1 LAAREAENVTFPW
14 VAEWEKPCRNIVLG
28 GFSNTAS
35 QSVPSVGKGAL
46 RMKSWVRQLRGL
58 CLVGMALAGFALC
71 TAVGAVAT
79 ASYASAQS
87 SIVVEGNRRVEA
99 DTIRSYFRLNPGEH
113 LDSYKIDQALKALY
127 ATGLF
132 QEVRINQAG
141 GRLIVT
147 VIENPV
153 INRVAFEGN
162 SKLKDDQLSSE
173 VQSKTR
179 GTLSRPTV
187 QADVQRIVEIYR
199 RNGRFDAR
207 VNPKIIELPNNRVD
221 LVFEIQEADKTGV
234 KKIIFVGNKAYGD
247 QRLLDE
253 IKTNETSWFWFVAF
267 FQSADIYD
275 PDRIEADRDLIRR
288 FYLKHGYADVR
299 VVSAVSVYDP
309 AKKGFIVTFTL
320 DEGARYRF
328 GKIDIQ
334 SNVPQ
339 VDPTT
344 LYGRSKVG
352 RGDVYNAEAV
362 EKSVENMSI
371 EVARRG
377 YPFAVVRPRGDRDLA
392 THTINV
398 TFTVEEG
405 PRVYIERIN
414 IRNNT
419 RTRDYV
425 IRREFDIGEGDA
437 YNRALVDR
445 AERRLKNLNYF
456 KTVKITNEP
465 GSAPDRVVLNVDVE
479 EIPTG
484 EFSVSGGY
492 STASG
497 WMAELS
503 VSERNL
509 LGQGQYARFAV
520 QYGQYARGFELSF
533 AEPFFLGNRLGVG
546 LDLYA
551 KQTLATNYVSYNS
564 QTLGAATRAGF
575 ALSEEL
581 SFQARYNIYSQKIT
595 LPFQY
600 NDCQYSTNALI
611 NGGPGVN
618 QTNEAALASGGC
630 YANGESSL
638 AVRRELAAGAVL
650 VSMLGYSFA
659 YNTLDNNRNPT
670 SGLYAEFKQ
679 DFAGV
684 GGDVNFIRST
694 ADSRSYY
701 EMFSDVVA
709 VLHLQAGHIAGF
721 GGKDLRMLDHFQMG
735 PNLVRGFAPSGI
747 GPRDLTSMTFNGYG
761 DPLGGSM
768 YWGASLEAQ
777 APFYFLPKDAGLKGA
792 IFADA
797 GSLWDYKGPTTWN
810 VTGETL
816 TPAPDSGAIRASV
829 GVGLIWNSPFGPLR
843 FDYSFPL
850 MKQGY
855 DRIQQFRFGGG
866 TKF

>member
-1 LAAREAENVTFPW
+1 M
-14 VAEWEKPCRNIVLG
+14 VL
-28 GFSNTAS
+28 STS
-35 QSVPSVGKGAL
+35 RRTVDQSVKRVEKGAL
-46 RMKSWVRQLRGL
+46 RMNLWVRQLRGL
-58 CLVGMALAGFALC
+58 CLVGMVLAGIACC

-79 ASYASAQS
+79 AGYAVAQPAG

-99 DTIRSYFRLNPGEH
+99 ETIRSYFRTNPGER

-132 QEVRINQAG
+132 QDVRINQSG
-141 GRLIVT
+141 PRLIV
-147 VIENPV
+147 VVVENPV

-162 SKLKDDQLSSE
+162 AKLKDEQLSNE
-173 VQSKTR
+173 VQSKPR

-187 QADVQRIVEIYR
+187 QADVQRIVDIYR

-207 VNPKIIELPNNRVD
+207 VEPKIIELPNNRVD
-221 LVFEIQEADKTGV
+221 LVFEVKEGEKTGV
-234 KKIIFVGNKAYGD
+234 RKIDFVGNVAYRD
-247 QRLLDE
+247 QRLKDE
-253 IKTNETSWFWFVAF
+253 IKTSETTWFWPLAF
-267 FQSADIYD
+267 LQSADIYD
-275 PDRIEADRDLIRR
+275 SDRIEADRDLIRR

-309 AKKGFIVTFTL
+309 EKKGFNVTFTI

-328 GKIDIQ
+328 GKMDIQ
-334 SNVPQ
+334 SSVPM
-339 VDPTT
+339 VDPRT
-344 LYGRSKVG
+344 LYNRLRAGA
-352 RGDVYNAEAV
+352 GDVYNAEAV
-362 EKSVENMSI
+362 EKSVENLSI

-377 YPFAVVRPRGDRDLA
+377 YPFALVRPRGDRDLA
-392 THTINV
+392 THTISV
-398 TFTVEEG
+398 VFTVEEG
-405 PRVYIERIN
+405 PRAYIERIN
-414 IRNNT
+414 VRGNS

-425 IRREFDIGEGDA
+425 IRREFDVGEGDA
-437 YNRALVDR
+437 YNRALIDR

-484 EFSVSGGY
+484 EFSISGGY

-509 LGQGQYARFAV
+509 LGQGQFARMAV
-520 QYGQYARGFELSF
+520 QYGQYARGIELSF
-533 AEPFFLGNRLGVG
+533 AEPYFMDQRLGVG
-546 LDLYA
+546 IDFYA
-551 KQTLATNYVSYNS
+551 KQTLATNYISYNS
-564 QTLGAATRAGF
+564 QTIGIGTRAGF
-575 ALSEEL
+575 GLTEEL
-581 SFQARYNIYSQKIT
+581 SFQARYNIYSQKIS
-595 LPFQY
+595 LPYQY
-600 NDCQYSTNALI
+600 NNCQFSPNALI
-611 NGGPGVN
+611 NGGPGVSPTTEGIRQAGVN
-618 QTNEAALASGGC
+618 PNSLGIAADGGNC
-630 YANGESSL
+630 YSDGESSL
-638 AVRRELAAGAVL
+638 AVRKELAAGAVL
-650 VSMLGYSFA
+650 VSLVGYTLA

-670 SGLYAEFKQ
+670 AGLFAEFKQ

-684 GGDVNFIRST
+684 GGDVNFIRT
-694 ADSRSYY
+694 TFDSRSYY
-701 EMFSDVVA
+701 ELFSDVVS
-709 VLHLQAGHIAGF
+709 VLHLQGGHLSGW
-721 GGKDLRMLDHFQMG
+721 GSKDLRMLDHFQMG

-747 GPRDLTSMTFNGYG
+747 GPRDLGTTSLNGIG

-777 APFYFLPKDAGLKGA
+777 APFSFLPKDAGLKGA
-792 IFADA
+792 VFADA
-797 GSLWDYKGPTTWN
+797 GSLWNYKGPTFWN

-850 MKQGY
+850 SKQSY
-855 DRIQQFRFGGG
+855 DQVQAFRFGGG

>member
-1 LAAREAENVTFPW
+1 MELRTF
-14 VAEWEKPCRNIVLG
+14 R
-28 GFSNTAS
+28 NTAD
-35 QSVPSVGKGAL
+35 QSVRSVEKGVWGMNL
-46 RMKSWVRQLRGL
+46 RVRQLRGL
-58 CLVGMALAGFALC
+58 CLVGMVLAGIAFCA
-71 TAVGAVAT
+71 AVAAVAT
-79 ASYASAQS
+79 AGYAAAQS
-87 SIVVEGNRRVEA
+87 SGSIVVEGNRRVEA
-99 DTIRSYFRLNPGEH
+99 ETIRSYFRLNPGER
-113 LDSYKIDQALKALY
+113 LDSYKVDQALKALY

-132 QEVRINQAG
+132 QDVRINQSG
-141 GRLIVT
+141 PRMIVT

-162 SKLKDDQLSSE
+162 KKIKDDQLTNE

-187 QADVQRIVEIYR
+187 QSDVQRIVEVYR
-199 RNGRFDAR
+199 RNGRFDVR
-207 VNPKIIELPNNRVD
+207 VDPKIIELPNNRVD
-221 LVFEIQEADKTGV
+221 LVFEIKEGEKTGV
-234 KKIIFVGNKAYGD
+234 KKIIFVGNNAYGD
-247 QRLLDE
+247 QRLKDE
-253 IKTNETSWFWFVAF
+253 IKTSETSFLPFIAF
-267 FQSADIYD
+267 LQSADIYD
-275 PDRIEADRDLIRR
+275 SDRVEADRDLIRR
-288 FYLKHGYADVR
+288 FYLKHGYADIR

-309 AKKGFIVTFTL
+309 DKKGFTVTYTI
-320 DEGARYRF
+320 DEGARYKF
-328 GKIDIQ
+328 GKVDII
-334 SNVPQ
+334 SNVGM
-339 VDPTT
+339 VDPKT
-344 LYGRSKVG
+344 LYGRLKVG
-352 RGDVYNAEAV
+352 RGEVYNAEAI
-362 EKSVENMSI
+362 EKSVENLAI

-377 YPFAVVRPRGDRDLA
+377 YPFAVVRPRGDRDQA

-398 TFTVEEG
+398 VLTVEDG

-414 IRNNT
+414 VRGNS

-437 YNRALVDR
+437 FNRALVDR

-484 EFSVSGGY
+484 EFSIAGGY

-509 LGQGQYARFAV
+509 LGQGQYGRIAV

-533 AEPFFLGNRLGVG
+533 AEPYFLGNRLALGT
-546 LDLYA
+546 DLYY

-564 QTLGAATRAGF
+564 ETIGGTLRAGF
-575 ALSEEL
+575 TLNEEI
-581 SFQARYNIYSQKIT
+581 SFQARYNIYRQEIT
-595 LPFQY
+595 LPGQY
-600 NDCQYSTNALI
+600 NNCQYTPEAI
-611 NGGPGVN
+611 AFQNGTGPGVRPGN
-618 QTNEAALASGGC
+618 ACYTDGEA
-630 YANGESSL
+630 SL
-638 AVRRELAAGAVL
+638 AVRKELAAGAVL
-650 VSMLGYSFA
+650 VSMLGYTVA
-659 YNTLDNNRNPT
+659 YNTLDNNKNPT
-670 SGLYAEFKQ
+670 AGIYAEFKQ
-679 DFAGV
+679 DFAGI

-694 ADSRSYY
+694 ADARSYY

-709 VLHLQAGHIAGF
+709 VLHLQGGHLAGW
-721 GGKDLRMLDHFQMG
+721 GGKEVRMLDHFQMG

-747 GPRDLTSMTFNGYG
+747 GPRDLASTSLNGYG
-761 DPLGGSM
+761 DPLGGTM
-768 YWGASLEAQ
+768 FWGASLEAQ
-777 APFYFLPKDAGLKGA
+777 TPFTFLPKEAGIKGA
-792 IFADA
+792 VFADM

-816 TPAPDSGAIRASV
+816 QPAPDSGAIRASV

-850 MKQGY
+850 MKQSY

>member
-1 LAAREAENVTFPW
+1 M
-14 VAEWEKPCRNIVLG
+14 VLG
-28 GFSNTAS
+28 TVRNTAK

-46 RMKSWVRQLRGL
+46 RMNLWVRQLRGL
-58 CLVGMALAGFALC
+58 CLVGMALAGFSFGA
-71 TAVGAVAT
+71 AVGAVAT
-79 ASYASAQS
+79 AGYASAQS
-87 SIVVEGNRRVEA
+87 SGAIVVEGNRRVEA
-99 DTIRSYFRLNPGEH
+99 ETIRSYFRLNAGEH

-132 QEVRINQAG
+132 QDVRINQAG
-141 GRLIVT
+141 GRLVVT

-162 SKLKDDQLSSE
+162 SKLKDDQLSNE
-173 VQSKTR
+173 VQSKPR

-207 VNPKIIELPNNRVD
+207 VEPKIIELPNNRVD
-221 LVFEIQEADKTGV
+221 LVFEIKEADKTGV

-253 IKTNETSWFWFVAF
+253 IKTNETSWFWIVAF

-309 AKKGFIVTFTL
+309 VKKGFIVTFTL
-320 DEGARYRF
+320 DEGERYRF
-328 GKIDIQ
+328 GKLDIQ
-334 SNVPQ
+334 SHVPQ
-339 VDPTT
+339 VDPNT
-344 LYGRSKVG
+344 LYSRSKVG

-377 YPFAVVRPRGDRDLA
+377 YPFAVIRPRGDRDLP

-398 TFTVEEG
+398 TFTVEDG

-414 IRNNT
+414 IRNNS

-484 EFSVSGGY
+484 EFSISGGY

-533 AEPFFLGNRLGVG
+533 AEPFFMGNRLGVG

-551 KQTLATNYVSYNS
+551 KQTLATNYISYNS
-564 QTLGAATRAGF
+564 QTLGIATRAGF

-600 NDCQYSTNALI
+600 NDCQFSPNALV
-611 NGGPGVN
+611 NNPVPGVN
-618 QTNEAALASGGC
+618 GVGAGATPVGVSPTNEVLRTDGGNC
-630 YANGESSL
+630 YANGEASL
-638 AVRRELAAGAVL
+638 AVRKELAAGAVL
-650 VSMLGYSFA
+650 VSMLGYTVA

-670 SGLYAEFKQ
+670 AGIYAEFKQ
-679 DFAGV
+679 DFAGA
-684 GGDVNFIRST
+684 GGDVNFIRT
-694 ADSRSYY
+694 TVDSRSYY

-709 VLHLQAGHIAGF
+709 VLHLQGGHVAGWGD
-721 GGKDLRMLDHFQMG
+721 KDLRMLDHFQMG

-747 GPRDLTSMTFNGYG
+747 GPRDITPGTNQ
-761 DPLGGSM
+761 DPLGGSI

-792 IFADA
+792 VFADA
-797 GSLWDYKGPTTWN
+797 GSL
-810 VTGETL
+810 
-816 TPAPDSGAIRASV
+816 
-829 GVGLIWNSPFGPLR
+829 
-843 FDYSFPL
+843 
-850 MKQGY
+850 
-855 DRIQQFRFGGG
+855 
-866 TKF
+866 

>member
-1 LAAREAENVTFPW
+1 M
-14 VAEWEKPCRNIVLG
+14 VLG
-28 GFSNTAS
+28 TVRNTAS
-35 QSVPSVGKGAL
+35 QSVPGVGKGAL
-46 RMKSWVRQLRGL
+46 RMNSWVRQLRRL
-58 CLVGMALAGFALC
+58 CLIGMALAGFSFCA
-71 TAVGAVAT
+71 AVGAVAT
-79 ASYASAQS
+79 AGYASAQS
-87 SIVVEGNRRVEA
+87 SGAIVVEGNRRVEA
-99 DTIRSYFRLNPGEH
+99 ETIRSYFRLNAGEH

-132 QEVRINQAG
+132 QDVRINPAG
-141 GRLIVT
+141 GRLVVT

-162 SKLKDDQLSSE
+162 SKLKDDQLSNE
-173 VQSKTR
+173 VQSKPR

-207 VNPKIIELPNNRVD
+207 VEPKIIELPNNRVD
-221 LVFEIQEADKTGV
+221 LVFEIKEADKTGV

-253 IKTNETSWFWFVAF
+253 IKTNETSWFWIVAF

-320 DEGARYRF
+320 DEGERYRF
-328 GKIDIQ
+328 GKVDIQ

-339 VDPTT
+339 VDPKT
-344 LYGRSKVG
+344 LYGRTKVG

-377 YPFAVVRPRGDRDLA
+377 YPFAMVRPRGDRDVP

-398 TFTVEEG
+398 TFTVEDG

-437 YNRALVDR
+437 YNRALIDR

-456 KTVKITNEP
+456 KNVKITNEP

-484 EFSVSGGY
+484 EFSISGGY

-503 VSERNL
+503 VAERNL

-533 AEPFFLGNRLGVG
+533 AEPFFMGNRLGVG

-551 KQTLATNYVSYNS
+551 KQTLATNYISYNS
-564 QTLGAATRAGF
+564 QTLGVATRAGF

-600 NDCQYSTNALI
+600 NDCQFSPNALNFQ
-611 NGGPGVN
+611 NGIGPGVN
-618 QTNEAALASGGC
+618 PTSEAALASGGC
-630 YANGESSL
+630 YANGEASL
-638 AVRRELAAGAVL
+638 AVRKELAAGAVL
-650 VSMLGYSFA
+650 VSMLGYTVA

-670 SGLYAEFKQ
+670 AGIYAELKQ
-679 DFAGV
+679 DFAGA
-684 GGDVNFIRST
+684 GGDVNFIRT
-694 ADSRSYY
+694 TVDTRSYY

-709 VLHLQAGHIAGF
+709 VLHLQGGHIAGW
-721 GGKDLRMLDHFQMG
+721 GDKDLRMLDHFQMG

-747 GPRDLTSMTFNGYG
+747 GPRDITPGTNQ
-761 DPLGGSM
+761 DPLGGSL

-792 IFADA
+792 VFADA
-797 GSLWDYKGPTTWN
+797 GSLMNYKGPTSWN

-816 TPAPDSGAIRASV
+816 TPAADSGSIRASV